1 MNGEKNEPLNF
12 VMFIC
17 RSYFAVHC
25 IEWVQQITYD
35 IDHLSILHLITTAH
49 THEPLH
55 LSNGM
60 FGWAFW
66 WECIQRATQPNL
78 NSDSVSN
85 VYQCSMSIAT
95 ALPIIRL
102 AKRVFSLNSLQPLAF
117 RWFSEFLKNI
127 FKLYNWKCF
136 VIFDSHQPTKLTG
149 LAVRMRKWDR
159 EWMKWKDECYNN
171 NHRKTI
177 ETIQKHSTF

>member
-1 MNGEKNEPLNF
+1 
-12 VMFIC
+12 MFIC

-35 IDHLSILHLITTAH
+35 IDHLSILHLIHTTTH

>member
-1 MNGEKNEPLNF
+1 MNRSISSCSYVDRTLQCIALNGYSKLR
-12 VMFIC
+12 MI
-17 RSYFAVHC
+17 S
-25 IEWVQQITYD
+25 
-35 IDHLSILHLITTAH
+35 TTCQFYIWF
-49 THEPLH
+49 TQPHEPLH

-85 VYQCSMSIAT
+85 VFQCSMSIAT

-117 RWFSEFLKNI
+117 RRFSEFLKNI

-171 NHRKTI
+171 DHRKTI